1 MKAFISGGCKN
12 GKSHYAQELAVRMA
26 RAQGLPLYY
35 LATMTV
41 WDEECR
47 ERIRRHRIKR
57 SGKGF
62 STIEK
67 PVDLKDV
74 SLPGGSAALL
84 ECVSNLTANEL
95 FREER
100 GENGQESE
108 ETRGAGR
115 EQKAGGLKEQEPVDL
130 REQKAWERITG
141 GIFNLKEQAEDLVVV
156 TNEVFSDG
164 ISYDPGTEQYLRLLG
179 KINCWLAD
187 MADEVYEVSCGL
199 PICVKCAENGAER
212 AC

>member
-1 MKAFISGGCKN
+1 MILITGGSAS
-12 GKSHYAQELAVRMA
+12 GKSAFAEDKLLSFGDKKR
-26 RAQGLPLYY
+26 YY
-35 LATMTV
+35 LATMAV

-95 FREER
+95 FREELC
-100 GENGQESE
+100 ENGQESE
-108 ETRGAGR
+108 ETRGAG
-115 EQKAGGLKEQEPVDL
+115 

>member
-1 MKAFISGGCKN
+1 MILITGGSAS
-12 GKSHYAQELAVRMA
+12 GKSAFAEDKLLSFGDKKR
-26 RAQGLPLYY
+26 YY
-35 LATMTV
+35 LATMAV

-108 ETRGAGR
+108 KTREAG
-115 EQKAGGLKEQEPVDL
+115 

>member
-1 MKAFISGGCKN
+1 MMILITGGSAS
-12 GKSHYAQELAVRMA
+12 GKSAFAEDKLLSFGDKKR
-26 RAQGLPLYY
+26 YY
-35 LATMTV
+35 LATMAV

-95 FREER
+95 FREEL

-108 ETRGAGR
+108 ETRGAG
-115 EQKAGGLKEQEPVDL
+115 

-179 KINCWLAD
+179 KINCWLAN

>member
-1 MKAFISGGCKN
+1 MMILITGGSAS
-12 GKSHYAQELAVRMA
+12 GKSAFAEDKLLSFGDKKR
-26 RAQGLPLYY
+26 YY
-35 LATMTV
+35 LATMAV

-108 ETRGAGR
+108 KTRGAG
-115 EQKAGGLKEQEPVDL
+115 

-179 KINCWLAD
+179 KINCWLAN

>member
-1 MKAFISGGCKN
+1 MILITGGSAS
-12 GKSHYAQELAVRMA
+12 GKSAFAEDKLLSFGDKKR
-26 RAQGLPLYY
+26 YY
-35 LATMTV
+35 LATMAV

-47 ERIRRHRIKR
+47 ERIRRHRIER

-95 FREER
+95 FREELC
-100 GENGQESE
+100 ENGQESE

-115 EQKAGGLKEQEPVDL
+115 EQKAGGL
-130 REQKAWERITG
+130 
-141 GIFNLKEQAEDLVVV
+141 
-156 TNEVFSDG
+156 
-164 ISYDPGTEQYLRLLG
+164 
-179 KINCWLAD
+179 
-187 MADEVYEVSCGL
+187 
-199 PICVKCAENGAER
+199 
-212 AC
+212 

>member
-1 MKAFISGGCKN
+1 MMILITGGSAS
-12 GKSHYAQELAVRMA
+12 GKSAFAEDKLLSFGDKKR
-26 RAQGLPLYY
+26 YY
-35 LATMTV
+35 LATMAV

-95 FREER
+95 FREEL

-108 ETRGAGR
+108 ETRGAG
-115 EQKAGGLKEQEPVDL
+115 

-179 KINCWLAD
+179 KINCWLAN

-199 PICVKCAENGAER
+199 PICVKCAENSAQR

>member
-1 MKAFISGGCKN
+1 MMILITGGSAS
-12 GKSHYAQELAVRMA
+12 GKSAFAEDKLLSFGDKKR
-26 RAQGLPLYY
+26 YY
-35 LATMTV
+35 LATMAV

-95 FREER
+95 FREEL

-108 ETRGAGR
+108 ETRGAG
-115 EQKAGGLKEQEPVDL
+115 

-179 KINCWLAD
+179 KINCWLAN

-199 PICVKCAENGAER
+199 PICVKCAENSAER

>member
-1 MKAFISGGCKN
+1 MMILITGGSAS
-12 GKSHYAQELAVRMA
+12 GKSAFAEDKLLSFGDKKR
-26 RAQGLPLYY
+26 YY
-35 LATMTV
+35 LATMAV

-95 FREER
+95 FREEL

-130 REQKAWERITG
+130 REQKAW
-141 GIFNLKEQAEDLVVV
+141 
-156 TNEVFSDG
+156 
-164 ISYDPGTEQYLRLLG
+164 
-179 KINCWLAD
+179 
-187 MADEVYEVSCGL
+187 
-199 PICVKCAENGAER
+199 
-212 AC
+212 

>member
-1 MKAFISGGCKN
+1 MMILIIGGSAS
-12 GKSHYAQELAVRMA
+12 GKSAFAEDKLLSFGDKKR
-26 RAQGLPLYY
+26 YY
-35 LATMTV
+35 LATMAV

-74 SLPGGSAALL
+74 SLPGGSAVLL

-95 FREER
+95 FREELC
-100 GENGQESE
+100 ENGQESE

-115 EQKAGGLKEQEPVDL
+115 EQKAGGLKEQEAVSF

-187 MADEVYEVSCGL
+187 MADEVYEVSCGF
-199 PICVKCAENGAER
+199 PICVKCAENSAQR

>member
-1 MKAFISGGCKN
+1 MILITGGSAS
-12 GKSHYAQELAVRMA
+12 GKSAFAEDKLLSFGDKKR
-26 RAQGLPLYY
+26 YY
-35 LATMTV
+35 LATMAV

-74 SLPGGSAALL
+74 SLPCGSAALL

-95 FREER
+95 FREEFC
-100 GENGQESE
+100 ENGQESE
-108 ETRGAGR
+108 KTRGAGR
-115 EQKAGGLKEQEPVDL
+115 EQKAEGLKEQEPVV
-130 REQKAWERITG
+130 
-141 GIFNLKEQAEDLVVV
+141 FNLKEQAEDLVVV

-179 KINCWLAD
+179 KINCWLAN

-199 PICVKCAENGAER
+199 PICVKCAENSAQR

>member
-1 MKAFISGGCKN
+1 MILITGGSAS
-12 GKSHYAQELAVRMA
+12 GKSAFAEDKLLSFGDKKR
-26 RAQGLPLYY
+26 YY
-35 LATMTV
+35 LATMAV

-95 FREER
+95 FREEL

-108 ETRGAGR
+108 ETRGAG
-115 EQKAGGLKEQEPVDL
+115 

>member
-1 MKAFISGGCKN
+1 M
-12 GKSHYAQELAVRMA
+12 
-26 RAQGLPLYY
+26 
-35 LATMTV
+35 
-41 WDEECR
+41 
-47 ERIRRHRIKR
+47 
-57 SGKGF
+57 
-62 STIEK
+62 
-67 PVDLKDV
+67 DLKDV

-108 ETRGAGR
+108 KTWGAGR
-115 EQKAGGLKEQEPVDL
+115 EQKAEGLKEQEPVDL

-187 MADEVYEVSCGL
+187 MADEVYEVSCGF
-199 PICVKCAENGAER
+199 PICVKGAENGAER

>member
-1 MKAFISGGCKN
+1 MMILITGGSAS
-12 GKSHYAQELAVRMA
+12 GKSAFAEDKLLSFGDKKR
-26 RAQGLPLYY
+26 YY
-35 LATMTV
+35 LATMAV

-95 FREER
+95 FREELCEH
-100 GENGQESE
+100 GQEKNGRESE
-108 ETRGAGR
+108 ETREAG
-115 EQKAGGLKEQEPVDL
+115 

-179 KINCWLAD
+179 KINCWLAN

>member
-1 MKAFISGGCKN
+1 MILITGGSAS
-12 GKSHYAQELAVRMA
+12 GKSAFAEDKLLSFGDKKR
-26 RAQGLPLYY
+26 YY
-35 LATMTV
+35 LATMAV

-74 SLPGGSAALL
+74 SLSGGSAALL

-95 FREER
+95 FREELC
-100 GENGQESE
+100 ENGQESE
-108 ETRGAGR
+108 ETRGAG
-115 EQKAGGLKEQEPVDL
+115 

-199 PICVKCAENGAER
+199 PICVKGAENGAER

>member
-1 MKAFISGGCKN
+1 MMILITGGSAS
-12 GKSHYAQELAVRMA
+12 GKSAFAEDKLLSFGDKKR
-26 RAQGLPLYY
+26 YY
-35 LATMTV
+35 LATMAV

-108 ETRGAGR
+108 KTREAG
-115 EQKAGGLKEQEPVDL
+115 

>member
-1 MKAFISGGCKN
+1 M
-12 GKSHYAQELAVRMA
+12 
-26 RAQGLPLYY
+26 
-35 LATMTV
+35 
-41 WDEECR
+41 
-47 ERIRRHRIKR
+47 
-57 SGKGF
+57 
-62 STIEK
+62 
-67 PVDLKDV
+67 
-74 SLPGGSAALL
+74 

-95 FREER
+95 FREEL